1 LPELPFNK
9 KMILDLYIIF
19 YGTFDE
25 RTTKHISKYKRIG
38 YSMQEKKLFAA
49 ISSSLVVSIMI
60 FVIIGTATVMFAS
73 AQQQPTNAT
82 GTAEHTEGEAGGTTV
97 RDSTAVLL
105 AGQTIPGGSFIHLYD
120 STPDAIATGHVAA
133 KIPCDENSNA
143 TLTILTGSAPNLQP
157 AELELLPELSTPG
170 GLCLYH
176 ADLASEQGGNLT
188 TDIAIQN
195 PGEDDVELPATSTVV
210 IGVNKV
216 FPGAAEE
223 HESVGA
229 ATAGNSTQ

>member
-1 LPELPFNK
+1 
-9 KMILDLYIIF
+9 
-19 YGTFDE
+19 
-25 RTTKHISKYKRIG
+25 
-38 YSMQEKKLFAA
+38 MQEKKLFAT
-49 ISSSLVVSIMI
+49 IFSVLLVSMMI
-60 FVIIGTATVMFAS
+60 FVTIGTATVMFAS
-73 AQQQPTNAT
+73 AQQQSTNAT
-82 GTAEHTEGEAGGTTV
+82 GTAAEHTEGEAGGTTV

-105 AGQTIPGGSFIHLYD
+105 AGETIPGGSFIHLYD
-120 STPDAIATGHVAA
+120 STPDAIASGHVAA
-133 KIPCDENSNA
+133 KIPCDDNSNA

-176 ADLASEQGGNLT
+176 ADLASEQGGNMT

-216 FPGAAEE
+216 LPGAAEE
-223 HESVGA
+223 HESEEA
-229 ATAGNSTQ
+229 AIAGNSTQ

>member
-1 LPELPFNK
+1 
-9 KMILDLYIIF
+9 
-19 YGTFDE
+19 
-25 RTTKHISKYKRIG
+25 
-38 YSMQEKKLFAA
+38 MQEKKIFAT
-49 ISSSLVVSIMI
+49 IFSVLVVSMMI
-60 FVIIGTATVMFAS
+60 FVTIGTSTMMFAS

-82 GTAEHTEGEAGGTTV
+82 GSAEHTEGEAGGTTV

-105 AGQTIPGGSFIHLYD
+105 AGETIPGGSFIHLYD

-133 KIPCDENSNA
+133 KIPCNEASNA

-157 AELELLPELSTPG
+157 AELELLPELSTAG
-170 GLCLYH
+170 ELCLYH
-176 ADLASEQGGNLT
+176 ADLASEQGGNMT

-195 PGEDDVELPATSTVV
+195 PGENVELPATSTVV

-216 FPGAAEE
+216 LPGAAEE
-223 HESVGA
+223 HHETEEA